1 MQKYSQKLILSVINN
16 FNFIQFQMKQ
26 EKEKNMREQKQNYLI
41 LISFNA

>member
-1 MQKYSQKLILSVINN
+1 MQKYSQKLILLVINN

-26 EKEKNMREQKQNYLI
+26 EKEKNMGEQKQNYLI